1 MSKIDNKELL
11 SKIIRKIYNIKY
23 TSFEK
28 SDREIIDYL
37 REHNKSKYN

>member
-11 SKIIRKIYNIKY
+11 QKIIKKIYNIKY

-37 REHNKSKYN
+37 KEHTHAEYN